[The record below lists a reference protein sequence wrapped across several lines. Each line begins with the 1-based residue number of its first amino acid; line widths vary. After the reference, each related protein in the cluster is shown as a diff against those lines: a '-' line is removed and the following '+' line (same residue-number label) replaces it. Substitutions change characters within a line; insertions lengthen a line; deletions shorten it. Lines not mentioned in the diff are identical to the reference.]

1 MLNRKFSTFNSRT
14 NHSRDVISHLKKTL
28 NILLI
33 LISIGV
39 LVFVGITIFGISIMG
54 TKTDAEYFKGEKS
67 IVSKSEQNRVL
78 YSYGLDTLNW
88 EKYVL
93 KRKVNLILNRTER
106 DSTITF
112 RFIDPKDTLDNY
124 GSTQFVKYNK
134 SIYIVG
140 DKHHIIESEKY
151 LNKNISKYPFDL
163 YDLVESYDDANG
175 AFLFNADYGIL
186 NVEVWSAGRQIFYL
200 QNDSI
205 VDIEKELLRK

>member
-1 MLNRKFSTFNSRT
+1 
-14 NHSRDVISHLKKTL
+14 
-28 NILLI
+28 
-33 LISIGV
+33 
-39 LVFVGITIFGISIMG
+39 MG
-54 TKTDAEYFKGEKS
+54 TKTDAKYFKGEKS

-200 QNDSI
+200 PNDSI